1 LGKNVYDG
9 MFILDAGRYARD
21 PDGISGQISKIIV
34 EEGGEILVSRL
45 WEERRLAFPIKG
57 QRKGVYWLTYFRL
70 EGDKLAPLRQR
81 LRLNETILRMLF
93 VRVDPRIVDTLVAHA
108 LAGPAAMAAERR
120 AAEAREKE
128 AEAREHVGEEGVPA
142 GQPSGGGRPSS
153 PDL

>member
-21 PDGISGQISKIIV
+21 PEGVSGQISKIIV

-70 EGDKLAPLRQR
+70 DGDRLGGLRQR
-81 LRLNETILRMLF
+81 LRLN
-93 VRVDPRIVDTLVAHA
+93 VDTLVAHA

-128 AEAREHVGEEGVPA
+128 AEAQEHEGEQAVPA
-142 GQPSGGGRPSS
+142 GRPAGGGRS
-153 PDL
+153 PAHDE